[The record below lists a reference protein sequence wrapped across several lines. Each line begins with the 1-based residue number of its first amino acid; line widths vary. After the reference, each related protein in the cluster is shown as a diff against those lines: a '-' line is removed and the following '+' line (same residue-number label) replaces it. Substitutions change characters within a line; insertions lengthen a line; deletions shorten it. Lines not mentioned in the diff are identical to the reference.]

1 MEPIQIVLLFALGL
15 LAGVSGGL
23 LGIGGG
29 LIMVPVLVM
38 MFSTDSHPDAVVHLA
53 VATSLATVVVT
64 GISSALAHQ
73 RRQSVEW
80 SSVLRLAPGLMLGA
94 VLAGLFGAL
103 IPGRLLAI
111 VFGIFALLMALRLAL
126 RSAPGAINRP
136 LPGWFFAPAG
146 VGIGGLSALVGI
158 GGGSLVVPLLAA
170 TGRRMQLAVGSA
182 SACGVPLALA
192 GTVGWAWPGW
202 QAVQDNALGYVVLP
216 AAALMSLGALL
227 GAPLGARLAHWVAPI
242 VLQRG
247 FAVFLSVLGAYMLV
261 F

>member
-1 MEPIQIVLLFALGL
+1 MLLIALGL
-15 LAGVSGGL
+15 LAGISGGL

-38 MFSTDSHPDAVVHLA
+38 LFSADSHADALVHLA

-64 GISSALAHQ
+64 GTSSALAHH
-73 RRQSVEW
+73 RRGSVEW
-80 SSVLRLAPGLMLGA
+80 SSVARLAPGLMLGA
-94 VLAGLFGAL
+94 ALAGLLGAL

-126 RSAPGAINRP
+126 RSAAKTISRP
-136 LPGWFFAPAG
+136 LSAWLFAPAG
-146 VGIGGLSALVGI
+146 VAIGGLSALVGI

-192 GTVGWAWPGW
+192 GTLGWAWPGW
-202 QAVQDNALGYVVLP
+202 QAVQSNALGYVVLP
-216 AAALMSLGALL
+216 AAALMSMGALI
-227 GAPLGARLAHWVAPI
+227 GAPLGARLAHWIAPI

-247 FAVFLSVLGAYMLV
+247 FALFLAVLGTYMLV